1 MQRSWIP
8 YVCYA
13 LVLAAWLID
22 MFTPQLF
29 VAAILFDAPVA
40 LTALALNRRFTWTTV
55 AICLVFN
62 GVAGWYNGFHEGHY
76 DSIATLDRV
85 LAALSTVLV
94 GGLAVA
100 TQSAARLAGEST
112 TRDQVARR
120 ADALRRAGERMRES
134 LSLELVWRE
143 VVRQAIGLLDSDAA
157 TLFPCEA
164 GRPTGVSF
172 VAVRGSGDV
181 ETRAERPGPGV
192 WTALQKAVADR
203 NLVFLNQAD
212 ALARF
217 TLGNIGARAALIAP
231 LGSGEEAVAIL
242 LVEWRDQDREF
253 DPELENLVQ
262 AFADQGARAIE
273 QAKLVEALASS
284 NDQLQS
290 ANHELVERNQVIR
303 DIVYALSHD
312 LRTPLMAAGMT
323 MRQALAGA
331 YGRLPAEYVEVLHR
345 SLDSNEELE
354 RLAQTLLL
362 VARYESREQSQAR
375 RPVDLGNLARS
386 VVAELESLWR
396 SKRIDCRVEGDG
408 VFGLVDESEVR
419 RALINLIANAVTWTP
434 EGGSIVVQVEQ
445 RDGEAVVA
453 VNDDGFGVPESERA
467 TLFQRFHG
475 DGTARRGGGTGLGLY
490 IVRRIAE
497 SHGGSIAYAP
507 REPRGSTF
515 TLTLPL
521 AAPAQIPH
529 G

>member
-1 MQRSWIP
+1 LI
-8 YVCYA
+8 
-13 LVLAAWLID
+13 LAAFVID
-22 MFTPQLF
+22 LFTPQLF

-40 LTALALNRRFTWTTV
+40 LTALALNRRFTWGMV
-55 AICLVFN
+55 GLCLVLN
-62 GVAGWYNGFHEGHY
+62 AVAGWYNGLHEGHY
-76 DSIATLDRV
+76 DPIATLDRV
-85 LAALSTVLV
+85 LAGLSTVLV

-100 TQSAARLAGEST
+100 TQGAARLAGESA
-112 TRDQVARR
+112 TRDQIAKR
-120 ADALRRAGERMRES
+120 ANALRRAGERMRES

-143 VVRQAIGLLDSDAA
+143 VVRQAIELLDSDAA
-157 TLFPCEA
+157 TLFPVEG
-164 GRPTGVSF
+164 GRLTGASF
-172 VAVRGSGDV
+172 AVTRGSGDV
-181 ETRAERPGPGV
+181 ETRTERPGPGV
-192 WTALQKAVADR
+192 STALQKAFDDR
-203 NLVFLNQAD
+203 NIVFLNQAD

-217 TLGNIGARAALIAP
+217 TLGNIGAQAALIAP
-231 LGSGEEAVAIL
+231 LGSGSEPVAVL
-242 LVEWRDQDREF
+242 LVEWRDRDREF
-253 DPELENLVQ
+253 DRELETLVQ

-273 QAKLVEALASS
+273 QARLVEALAST
-284 NDQLQS
+284 NDQVRS
-290 ANHELVERNQVIR
+290 ANAELVERNQVIR

-331 YGRLPAEYVEVLHR
+331 YGRLPAEYAEVLRR

-362 VARYESREQSQAR
+362 VARYESREESTQR
-375 RPVDLGNLARS
+375 RPVDLAKLARS

-396 SKRIDCRVEGDG
+396 SRNIECRVEGES

-434 EGGSIVVQVEQ
+434 EGGTILVHVEE
-445 RDGEAVVA
+445 RAGEAVVA
-453 VNDDGFGVPESERA
+453 VTDDGFGVPENERA

-507 REPRGSTF
+507 SLPRGSVF

-521 AAPAQIPH
+521 AQAPARVPH